1 MKKLI
6 AICILIVSI
15 SLSSCDSLIE
25 PIVPEQE
32 QNKEILV
39 NEFGSLLTNKIDF
52 INESFDSKG
61 NLLISNKN
69 LDNELNPLVNKSKE
83 LIKAFDISESEINEY
98 FNDPEDPRI
107 GIVGLLIYTSET
119 KQNFNYAS
127 IPLFTLNKQWEC
139 IAEAIGV
146 PSALI
151 AGNMKKMTVK
161 ALLKSVAKMSGRL
174 LGYIGLAWAIA
185 DYTSCMGYW

>member
-6 AICILIVSI
+6 AICILIVSV
-15 SLSSCDSLIE
+15 SLSNCDSLIE

-83 LIKAFDISESEINEY
+83 LIKAFDISENEINEY
-98 FNDPEDPRI
+98 FNDPEDPRL